1 MASIMSGRKV
11 TGEVETEIC
20 RLYVEERLGTGQI
33 GRRLHLSRT
42 MVVRVLDRNGV
53 GRDRSRTGLAVAS
66 AQTRQAVASL
76 GGQSVPSA
84 NRMFSR
90 DRELAVSSGRQS
102 QMTDRDED

>member
-1 MASIMSGRKV
+1 M
-11 TGEVETEIC
+11 
-20 RLYVEERLGTGQI
+20 
-33 GRRLHLSRT
+33 
-42 MVVRVLDRNGV
+42 
-53 GRDRSRTGLAVAS
+53 AVAS